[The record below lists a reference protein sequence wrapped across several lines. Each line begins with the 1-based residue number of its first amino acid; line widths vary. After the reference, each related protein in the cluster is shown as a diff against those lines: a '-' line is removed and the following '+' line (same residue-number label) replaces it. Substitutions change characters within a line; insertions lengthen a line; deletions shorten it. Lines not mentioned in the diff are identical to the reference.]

1 MTLHGVPKPGWRA
14 FQLLNSHA
22 GSHTVPTVVTHG
34 PGQSTGGNESLVAA
48 TATVNVSTDE
58 GTSSAVVGSGRVFL
72 SHWDGT
78 HDAYS
83 HATAVVTLE
92 VTGSKTHASSTASI
106 HMIDNTTS
114 ANLLWQ
120 SWGSPPVP
128 TSAQLAELRT
138 YSEIVPHLVPFEPG
152 VSDTGDAVMR
162 ATVVLPPNSAC
173 VVEV

>member
-14 FQLLNSHA
+14 FQLLHSHA

-34 PGQSTGGNESLVAA
+34 AGQSTGGNESLVAA
-48 TATVNVSTDE
+48 TSTVNVSANTE
-58 GTSSAVVGSGRVFL
+58 SAISGTGRVFL

-83 HATAVVTLE
+83 HATAIVTLE
-92 VTGSKTHASSTASI
+92 VTGVPATISSTVTV
-106 HMIDNTTS
+106 HMVDNTTS

-120 SWGSPPVP
+120 SWGSPSVP
-128 TSAQLAELRT
+128 TSAQLAELKE
-138 YSEIVPHLVPFEPG
+138 YSEVVPRLVPLEG
-152 VSDTGDAVMR
+152 EITNAGELVMK
-162 ATVVLPPNSAC
+162 TTIVLPPNSAC